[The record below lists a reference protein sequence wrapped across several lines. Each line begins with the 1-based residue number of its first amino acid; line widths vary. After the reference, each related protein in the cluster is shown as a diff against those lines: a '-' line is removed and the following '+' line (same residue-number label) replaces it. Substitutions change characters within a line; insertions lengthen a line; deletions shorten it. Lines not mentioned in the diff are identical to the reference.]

1 MSHLLLVAGSLLA
14 GVSATCGEFDPDT
27 VVRFS
32 DVPVVLP
39 GPKTADGLPPAE
51 VVDVPPLPL
60 PPAPRKAAEPPAG
73 PSSYSGP
80 GVPGY
85 KLVLSGEL
93 TDDLVIGPEHSPAL
107 VRGVLIVP
115 AERTLTLKAGATLH
129 LKADPQAQPPDKRG
143 VPDPTKAGALWVCGR
158 VLADGLGGKP
168 VEIAAPVPD
177 EGGLYWYG
185 QGLSEL
191 RGVKLNR
198 LGITQGAG
206 AVQWLGCELSDTKHY
221 ALASG
226 AAFLIHC
233 TLRRAG
239 GVFAAYESGAWA
251 LLVKD
256 CAFESCREG
265 LVFRTDPG
273 PENLV
278 VEHNSFV
285 GTRGAILRA
294 LSSGAGK
301 GGGRKNAPELLI
313 GENWYGTN
321 VPDRVD
327 AAIVDRRAE
336 PSIRLWLNTRPP
348 AEKPYAQVGANVPVS
363 ALARALKDAEKDRL
377 RMLAA
382 LAKKS
387 DTTSKQATR

>member
-1 MSHLLLVAGSLLA
+1 MRVNHLLLVAGSLLV
-14 GVSATCGEFDPDT
+14 GVSAACGEFDPDT
-27 VVRFS
+27 VVQFS

-39 GPKTADGLPPAE
+39 RPKTTDGLPPAE
-51 VVDVPPLPL
+51 IVDVPPLPL
-60 PPAPRKAAEPPAG
+60 PPAPRKAVEPPAG
-73 PSSYSGP
+73 PSGYSGP
-80 GVPGY
+80 AVPGY

-93 TDDLVIGPEHSPAL
+93 TKDLVIGPEHSPAL
-107 VRGVLIVP
+107 VRGVLIIP

-129 LKADPQAQPPDKRG
+129 LKADPQAQPPEKRG
-143 VPDPTKAGALWVCGR
+143 VPDPTKAGTLWVCGR

-168 VEIAAPVPD
+168 VEIAAPAPD

-185 QGLSEL
+185 QALSQL
-191 RGVKLNR
+191 RGVKLSR
-198 LGITQGAG
+198 VGITQGSG
-206 AVQWLGCELSDTKHY
+206 AVQWLGCELTDTKHY

-239 GVFAAYESGAWA
+239 GVFAAYEPGAWA

-273 PENLV
+273 AENLV

-285 GTRGAILRA
+285 GTRGAVLRA
-294 LSSGAGK
+294 LPSAAGK
-301 GGGRKNAPELLI
+301 AGGRKNCPELLI

-327 AAIVDRRAE
+327 AAIVDRRAD

-348 AEKPYAQVGANVPVS
+348 AEKPYAQAGANVPVD
-363 ALARALKDAEKDRL
+363 ALARALRDAERDRM
-377 RMLAA
+377 RMLAV

-387 DTTSKQATR
+387 DTTAK